1 MSPTLLAFN
10 ISLLFLL
17 RQEENIPSFFSR
29 LCYNMKGDSKKKSHN
44 LCLFQDNVQNS
55 ITLRRPVPLYLS
67 DIKKVTFHYAKK
79 WMKVTPGIR
88 LGSLKFQAWFT
99 INTCKFYVFYFLDIQ
114 LKLIMEVSTEWSQ
127 VSTVVPFYQHFPFI
141 PTNGFYH
148 PRDIVILC
156 LQIPS
161 LGPLLFL

>member
-1 MSPTLLAFN
+1 MNETNFWVQ
-10 ISLLFLL
+10 IWFLEIKGIIYAQHFYFL
-17 RQEENIPSFFSR
+17 RS
-29 LCYNMKGDSKKKSHN
+29 
-44 LCLFQDNVQNS
+44 
-55 ITLRRPVPLYLS
+55 
-67 DIKKVTFHYAKK
+67 
-79 WMKVTPGIR
+79 
-88 LGSLKFQAWFT
+88 
-99 INTCKFYVFYFLDIQ
+99 YFLDIQ
-114 LKLIMEVSTEWSQ
+114 PKLIMEVSTEWSQ